1 MYNVTGVM
9 YNVIGLTEF
18 CFGAAGGIAGVT
30 MTKSM
35 DGGVGFGTGK
45 SVVLGVCYDI
55 SSSLFLLPIS
65 SISSSFLTHTFQFFL
80 LNAFITIATIF
91 NVTGVTD
98 GEFCF
103 RVAGEG

>member
-1 MYNVTGVM
+1 MS
-9 YNVIGLTEF
+9 
-18 CFGAAGGIAGVT
+18 
-30 MTKSM
+30 KSM

-55 SSSLFLLPIS
+55 SSSLFLLPIL
-65 SISSSFLTHTFQFFL
+65 SISFFLLMFQFFL
-80 LNAFITIATIF
+80 LNAFITIATTF

-98 GEFCF
+98 VEFCF

>member
-1 MYNVTGVM
+1 MS
-9 YNVIGLTEF
+9 
-18 CFGAAGGIAGVT
+18 
-30 MTKSM
+30 KSM

-65 SISSSFLTHTFQFFL
+65 SISSFLTHTFQFFL
-80 LNAFITIATIF
+80 LNAFITIATTF
-91 NVTGVTD
+91 NVTSVTD
-98 GEFCF
+98 VEFCF